1 VSGIEANVLV
11 VAIMFHL
18 NKYVMKKKMIP
29 LCFMIFSFVAVEA
42 QKINVP
48 YDYPIKPGM
57 ESWRKFNSQAEMI
70 AACQIPQDVLKQLST
85 AALVETCLN
94 YPLFSQVVLY
104 NSLQDGFS
112 RFANKFNGF
121 KELLSRSDAPALLLE
136 RYKKM
141 DPSGYSQSW
150 PLVQKG
156 QFIYSYLFIEIL
168 LAQDEIISK
177 LNPNVKKELARE
189 TVKKFDAKAKE
200 KELFGLVG
208 LSHTSF
214 VMSKTLSLEK
224 HAAYK
229 TLRDQNKS
237 VAHLQET
244 AQTTDFE
251 TLLGIRNLTESY
263 SR

>member
-1 VSGIEANVLV
+1 
-11 VAIMFHL
+11 
-18 NKYVMKKKMIP
+18 
-29 LCFMIFSFVAVEA
+29 
-42 QKINVP
+42 
-48 YDYPIKPGM
+48 
-57 ESWRKFNSQAEMI
+57 MI
-70 AACQIPQDVLKQLST
+70 AACQIPQDVLKRLST
-85 AALVETCLN
+85 DALVETCLN

-168 LAQDEIISK
+168 LGQDEIISK

-214 VMSKTLSLEK
+214 VMSKTLNLEK
-224 HAAYK
+224 HTAYK

-244 AQTTDFE
+244 AQIVDFE
-251 TLLGIRNLTESY
+251 TLVGIRNLTESY
-263 SR
+263 SK